1 MPSIHLILCHPLL
14 FLPLIFPSIVCSGN
28 GKKSYMGGVE
38 GVRWR
43 VRGAEI
49 REVARSG
56 HVGPRMLLSF
66 KKECTWV
73 SGWGGGTYEVDEP
86 RAYYTELS
94 KSERERWILY
104 TDAHVWN
111 LERRYWW
118 SYLQGS
124 SGDVDTENKL
134 VNTVGERGWDKLRE
148 QHGNV
153 YITICKIDS
162 QWEVAGWHWELNLVL
177 CDNLEGWDGVGGGR
191 EVQERGDMCL
201 PGCFMLM
208 YGRNWHSM

>member
-1 MPSIHLILCHPLL
+1 MEVETQAKSLSGWRTFQTEVTVRHGPWVRRLLGMFSSVQSLSRVWLFVIPWTAARQASLSITNSRSWLKLMSIKLVMPSNHLILCRPLL

-104 TDAHVWN
+104 IDAHVWN
-111 LERRYWW
+111 LERR
-118 SYLQGS
+118 
-124 SGDVDTENKL
+124 
-134 VNTVGERGWDKLRE
+134 
-148 QHGNV
+148 
-153 YITICKIDS
+153 
-162 QWEVAGWHWELNLVL
+162 
-177 CDNLEGWDGVGGGR
+177 
-191 EVQERGDMCL
+191 
-201 PGCFMLM
+201 
-208 YGRNWHSM
+208 